1 MSELHARMAAR
12 VGDLTAVVIARCAA
26 EAPFYAALPRAT
38 LQGEVARSVEAVH
51 ALLLRAL
58 RDGGVGVRWGRAI

>member
-1 MSELHARMAAR
+1 MSDLHARMAAR
-12 VGDLTAVVIARCAA
+12 VGDLTAVVVARCAA

-38 LQGEVARSVEAVH
+38 LQGEVARSIAAVH

-58 RDGGVGVRWGRAI
+58 RDGGGGRWGRAI